1 MLEKDREN
9 QEEETEYE
17 NDAKSFL
24 DRPIPREELL
34 LAIIKVKTRQAAGP
48 DGMLGEFFK
57 FAVDEVVNFLTNL
70 FNSLFDKG
78 VYPKNWTCLLYTSD
92 AADDA
97 DGVDLGGR
105 RIIKKIF

>member
-17 NDAKSFL
+17 NDDTSFL
-24 DRPIPREELL
+24 DRPIPKEEVL
-34 LAIIKVKTRQAAGP
+34 LAIMKVKFRQAAGP

-70 FNSLFDKG
+70 FNTLFDKG
-78 VYPKNWTCLLYTSD
+78 VYPNDWTESILLPFCKEGYVNNTNNHR
-92 AADDA
+92 
-97 DGVDLGGR
+97 V
-105 RIIKKIF
+105 I

>member
-1 MLEKDREN
+1 MHNISHKRVQPQNSIALCEWFQHFKGVLEKDREN

-34 LAIIKVKTRQAAGP
+34 LAIIKVKFRQAAGP

-70 FNSLFDKG
+70 FNSLFDKR
-78 VYPKNWTCLLYTSD
+78 CLSQKLD
-92 AADDA
+92 
-97 DGVDLGGR
+97 
-105 RIIKKIF
+105 

>member
-17 NDAKSFL
+17 NDDTSFL

-34 LAIIKVKTRQAAGP
+34 LAIIKVKFRQAAGP

-78 VYPKNWTCLLYTSD
+78 VYPKNWTESILLPFS
-92 AADDA
+92 
-97 DGVDLGGR
+97 
-105 RIIKKIF
+105 KKGDVN